1 MSPVL
6 AAAQQYAELGY
17 RVFPCQHHTKKPAT
31 EHGCKDAT
39 GTVSQ
44 LQDWFANPGFNVA
57 IATDGILVIDLD
69 DAEHPWAA
77 REWPSGPVARTP
89 RGGWHRYFKKPEGF
103 LVQNWNGKLASAVDL
118 KTDGG
123 YVLTA
128 PSQVVEPAKGI
139 DGRYSWAEPLVSRQE
154 LPEAPSWFLEELGRY
169 CASKANSSPTPPTP
183 RASTPNASGSV
194 IERARKYLT
203 RTDPAIS
210 GQRGHDAAL
219 WAARVLVRGFM
230 LSDADAWPLLAEWN
244 QTCSPPWSDK
254 ELQHK
259 LVEARQK
266 SFAKPDG
273 WLLNMDRERS
283 HSVAKPT
290 LGKPVVKMIPLPE
303 YKPFPVELLP
313 PMMQELV
320 RNQASAKD
328 CDPAFVA
335 LPALSLVAAA
345 IGNSMAVHAKHGFSQ
360 PPILWM
366 VTVGDSGTGKSP
378 GMAVCSK
385 IVADIEAQAIREFR
399 CEMAR
404 YTEALARS
412 HEAQEEVIEGEATA
426 PPAPPPEKP
435 KREFFLIDDATIER
449 IAEDLQ
455 TSPRGMLLVND
466 ELANWFYSFTRYKG
480 GSGGDDSAKWLSC
493 YEASSLSVR
502 RRTPSAI
509 APREIFVKRATI
521 GLFGGIQPVILAE
534 CFRNQKFVESGLAA
548 RLLFA
553 YPPKRCP
560 RFTDVEA
567 DPQIES
573 EFADI
578 VNKLRELPCSNE
590 SDPAPI
596 HLESGAVDIFKQ
608 FHNNGSAEA
617 EGLDGGPMSAV
628 IPRLNRI
635 VLRLALTLFAFEKAA
650 SGESPFTCGIDVNTM
665 ERAAKL
671 ASWFKD
677 EAERVYAMLAE
688 QPEDRSLR
696 QLADLVRR
704 KGGRM
709 TVRDLQK
716 SSGRRYPTV
725 QSAELALDALVSA
738 GLGEWSEEVA
748 SNSRTVRWLVLKA
761 CPTLS
766 DTAEQEGPDGEP
778 LSDTAFRPNSE
789 TLEKAVNEVQCR
801 TVSASDT
808 GTQSE

>member
-1 MSPVL
+1 ML
-6 AAAQQYAELGY
+6 AE
-17 RVFPCQHHTKKPAT
+17 
-31 EHGCKDAT
+31 
-39 GTVSQ
+39 
-44 LQDWFANPGFNVA
+44 
-57 IATDGILVIDLD
+57 
-69 DAEHPWAA
+69 
-77 REWPSGPVARTP
+77 
-89 RGGWHRYFKKPEGF
+89 
-103 LVQNWNGKLASAVDL
+103 AVDL

-123 YVLTA
+123 YVLVS
-128 PSQVVEPAKGI
+128 PSRVVDSTKGI
-139 DGRYSWAEPLVSRQE
+139 DGDYTWAEPLVSRQE

-194 IERARKYLT
+194 IERARKYLA
-203 RTDPAIS
+203 RRDPAIN

-230 LSDADAWPLLAEWN
+230 LSDANAWPLLAEWN
-244 QTCSPPWSDK
+244 QTCSPPWSSK

-259 LVEARQK
+259 LDEARQK

-290 LGKPVVKMIPLPE
+290 LGKPVGKMIPLPE

-320 RNQASAKD
+320 RNQAVAKD

-345 IGNSMAVHAKHGFSQ
+345 IGNAMAVHAKQGFSQ
-360 PPILWM
+360 PPILWA
-366 VTVGDSGTGKSP
+366 VTVGESGTGKSP

-385 IVADIEAQAIREFR
+385 IVTDIEARSIQEFR
-399 CEMAR
+399 CAMAR
-404 YTEALARS
+404 YAEELALRARS
-412 HEAQEEVIEGEATA
+412 RHEATEGAVA
-426 PPAPPPEKP
+426 AASPPPEKP
-435 KREFFLIDDATIER
+435 KREYFLIDDATIER

-466 ELANWFYSFTRYKG
+466 ELVNWFNSFTRYKG

-493 YEASSLSVR
+493 YDAISLSVR
-502 RRTPSAI
+502 RRTAPTN
-509 APREIFVKRATI
+509 APREMFVKRATI
-521 GLFGGIQPVILAE
+521 GLCGGIQPGILAK

-573 EFADI
+573 EFANI

-596 HLESGAVDIFKQ
+596 HLEVEAAAMFKQ
-608 FHNNGSAEA
+608 FHNDGSEEA

-628 IPRLNRI
+628 IPKLNRI
-635 VLRLALTLFAFEKAA
+635 VLRLALTLFAFEKIA
-650 SGESPFTCGIDVNTM
+650 SGESPFTSGIDAETM

-671 ASWFKD
+671 ATWFKA

-696 QLADLVRR
+696 NLADLVRR

-725 QSAELALDALVSA
+725 ESAELALDALVSA
-738 GLGEWSEEVA
+738 GLGEWVAEVA
-748 SNSRTVRWLVLKA
+748 SNSRKVRWLVLKA
-761 CPTLS
+761 YPTLS

-789 TLEKAVNEVQCR
+789 TLEKAVNEEQCR